1 MSDADRDLT
10 PIGDLRE
17 LIPHA
22 GRMCLLDAVQ
32 AWDEQTIHC
41 TTNSH
46 CDPGNPLRSG
56 NRLAA
61 LHLCEYGA
69 QAMAVHGGLLARRE
83 HGGKAAP
90 GMLASLR
97 EVAFA
102 VHRIDDIQEPLTV
115 VARKKIAGPTGW
127 LYEFEVTVGARWLAR
142 GRVSVIRP

>member
-1 MSDADRDLT
+1 MSDPQTDPAW
-10 PIGDLRE
+10 IGDLRE

-32 AWDEQTIHC
+32 AWDPQTIHC

-46 CDPGNPLRSG
+46 RDPDNPLRSG

-69 QAMAVHGGLLARRE
+69 QAMAVHGGLLARLE

-97 EVAFA
+97 EVEFA
-102 VHRIDDIQEPLTV
+102 VDYIDDIDETLTV
-115 VARKKIAGPTGW
+115 FALMKIAGATGW
-127 LYEFEVTVGARWLAR
+127 LYEFEVSAARRWLAR